1 MVIRDFLQR
10 RQHKKMI
17 PVMIVGPLAQL
28 LALGY
33 AANLDVNNIP
43 IVLVDEDRTPA
54 SRGLV
59 ERFTGSGY
67 FDLVG
72 SEDTPSRVDRW
83 LGDGRA
89 QGALGIATG
98 YGDAP
103 ASGGRPPR
111 PALARRTGAHSAVL
125 RLG

>member
-17 PVMIVGPLAQL
+17 TVMIVGPLVQL

-43 IVLVDEDRTPA
+43 IVLVDEDRTA
-54 SRGLV
+54 ESRGLV

-72 SEDTPSRVDRW
+72 SEDTASRVDRW
-83 LGDGRA
+83 LVDGRG
-89 QGALGIATG
+89 QVALVIAAG
-98 YGDAP
+98 YRAAA
-103 ASGGRPPR
+103 ASGGR
-111 PALARRTGAHSAVL
+111 AHVQ
-125 RLG
+125 G